1 MAAEALAVLAGP
13 FSAHPGRAPGRGRCG
28 FQRGPSHSCAPAG
41 GRLAPEGTPSPTCP
55 HRGVDGDGLG
65 TESDRPTTSTCG
77 TRGPESAAERVAR
90 HAGPAAEEIVTALLR
105 HTRSLLTLKGRPPL
119 RLAGLE
125 TYERLD
131 HVARVRRALVA
142 ERYAPRL
149 VQLYQ
154 GLQSALS
161 PCAALAQAL
170 QQGAAWLRDIAYL

>member
-1 MAAEALAVLAGP
+1 M
-13 FSAHPGRAPGRGRCG
+13 
-28 FQRGPSHSCAPAG
+28 
-41 GRLAPEGTPSPTCP
+41 
-55 HRGVDGDGLG
+55 
-65 TESDRPTTSTCG
+65 
-77 TRGPESAAERVAR
+77 
-90 HAGPAAEEIVTALLR
+90 R